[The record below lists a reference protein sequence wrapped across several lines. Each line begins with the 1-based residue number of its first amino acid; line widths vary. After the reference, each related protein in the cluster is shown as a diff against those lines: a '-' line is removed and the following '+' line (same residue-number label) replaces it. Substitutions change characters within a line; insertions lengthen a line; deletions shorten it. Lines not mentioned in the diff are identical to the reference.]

1 MLDNLKQLINQ
12 QAEKEN
18 GAIMSRRY
26 SDSDSD
32 SDSGR
37 GGLIRGKVVV
47 EEDLEDKHET
57 LNDAK
62 LAERDGKKRD
72 GSSQGLARHGV
83 EVMNW
88 YLNYVDCGPVGLGVG
103 FPSIIYC

>member
-1 MLDNLKQLINQ
+1 
-12 QAEKEN
+12 
-18 GAIMSRRY
+18 MSRRY
-26 SDSDSD
+26 SDSDS
-32 SDSGR
+32 
-37 GGLIRGKVVV
+37 GGLVGGKLVV
-47 EEDLEDKHET
+47 EEVEYKPET
-57 LNDAK
+57 WHDVK
-62 LAERDGKKRD
+62 LADREDKKRD